1 MYFESIDAFL
11 AMGRHGPYVWS
22 AYGLSLLLIS
32 TNLVLA
38 VRRRQQ
44 VREQIRRQIKRE
56 ETA

>member
-1 MYFESIDAFL
+1 MYFDSLDAFL

-22 AYGLSLLLIS
+22 AYGLSVLLIVS
-32 TNLVLA
+32 NLIIA

-56 ETA
+56 ENA